1 MQSFLCNRGL
11 HHTLKVVHMSGH
23 SFGSDF
29 LSWLRKFP
37 VKQEHLFEERPV
49 RCDCPYFKWGFC
61 KRRLWECRVNH
72 RADVVFDNRDK
83 KYNDIPVKTKSQLKE
98 WVKGWGRYQF
108 RARCEYEFLMAL
120 WPFGTRRLKEDI
132 KQFLKSNPDID
143 NIDDDRKLRNIII
156 QDMEKIDAYEQ
167 IMMNIDIIVDIL
179 YDEFLTK

>member
-1 MQSFLCNRGL
+1 MKQKEFKVLLMDPNRNTYEAYDIL
-11 HHTLKVVHMSGH
+11 
-23 SFGSDF
+23 
-29 LSWLRKFP
+29 
-37 VKQEHLFEERPV
+37 
-49 RCDCPYFKWGFC
+49 PYF
-61 KRRLWECRVNH
+61 RREWKVNP
-72 RADVVFDNRDK
+72 FNRDK

-98 WVKGWGRYQF
+98 WVKEWGRYQF